1 MAIVLHHSQAKGT
14 DKLVML
20 GIANHD
26 SDGGAWPS
34 VGTLARYANV
44 DARSVKRSISKL
56 VEMGELQRSIMS
68 GGTHRTADHMR
79 PNLYRILLQCPPGCD
94 RTTQHR
100 VDNSPAGG
108 DAHVTGWRPRH
119 PGGDAG
125 VMGGV
130 TPTSPEP
137 KVNHQGIN
145 QGSPKSGASPAA
157 KQVCWACGK
166 PWKGRGLYCT
176 HCSSD
181 GLATP
186 MISCRHCGNCRKRAY
201 PGEQDFICSDHPSA

>member
-1 MAIVLHHSQAKGT
+1 MTIVLHHSQAKGT
-14 DKLVML
+14 DKLVLL

-26 SDGGAWPS
+26 GDGGAWPS
-34 VGTLARYANV
+34 MATLAKYANV
-44 DARSVKRSISKL
+44 TVRNARVAVQRLVELGEVQRSV
-56 VEMGELQRSIMS
+56 MS
-68 GGTHRTADHMR
+68 GGTHRTADHLR

-94 RTTQHR
+94 RSSQHR
-100 VDNSPAGG
+100 VDNSATP
-108 DAHVTGWRPRH
+108 P
-119 PGGDAG
+119 DAG
-125 VMGGV
+125 DRGGRERPG
-130 TPTSPEP
+130 TPDASDRGPRMPATSEP

-145 QGSPKSGASPAA
+145 QGSPKPGTSPAA